1 VSGDPFGIAFEDL
14 PEALSIFPLPGVL
27 LLPRG
32 RLPLNIFEPRYLNLF
47 LDALAE
53 QRLVGMVQTTEPQ
66 AGLVPD
72 QAKVFET
79 GCAGRIV
86 SFAETGDGRL
96 VLSLEGVCRFK
107 IAAELELRR
116 DYRRV
121 TPDFAPFQPDIT
133 EASFEFDRGGFFD
146 VLRGYLQAKHI
157 DVEWAALEQTGD
169 RQLIA
174 NLGIMCPFDIQE
186 KQALLEAS
194 DITEMVKI
202 MTSLMEMAA
211 RAVNQSS
218 AKH

>member
-1 VSGDPFGIAFEDL
+1 MSGDPFGIAFEDL

-72 QAKVFET
+72 EAKVFET

-107 IAAELELRR
+107 IAGELELRR

-121 TPDFAPFQPDIT
+121 TPDFAPFQPDVT
-133 EASFEFDRGGFFD
+133 EESFEFDRGGFFD
-146 VLRGYLQAKHI
+146 VLRSYLQAKHI
-157 DVEWAALEQTGD
+157 DVEWSALEQTED

-186 KQALLEAS
+186 KQALLEAP

-211 RAVNQSS
+211 RAANQSS
-218 AKH
+218 ARH